1 LKLLHSLPP
10 YNFAGIEE
18 QYDDPKYYEKARFV
32 VIPVPFD
39 STVSFNA
46 GQRNGPHAIINASR
60 FMELYDEELDSRPC
74 DKGIFTTG
82 ELEPCRANAE
92 ETVNRIEYEVK
103 RVSYDKKVPVLLGG
117 EHLIA
122 LGAVRALKPDS
133 VLALDAHA
141 DDYDE
146 IEGSRFTHA
155 TWAKRASEVAPVTIV
170 GVRSLNKKKRNCFG
184 VDFDE
189 GKVLKELKGRVYV
202 SIDLDAFDPFL
213 LPSVGTP
220 EPGGLGWREAN
231 GLLAAVFKEFEVVG
245 FDVCGLTP
253 VPGLEAPNA
262 LAARLAY
269 RMMGWK
275 D

>member
-1 LKLLHSLPP
+1 MKLLHSMPP

-18 QYDDPKYYEKARFV
+18 QYEDEGYYKKARFV

-39 STVSFNA
+39 STASFGT

-60 FMELYDEELDSRPC
+60 FMELYDEELDAKPC
-74 DKGIFTTG
+74 DKGIYTTD

-103 RVSYDKKVPVLLGG
+103 RVSFDGKVPVLLGG

-133 VLALDAHA
+133 ILVLDAHP

-155 TWAKRASEVAPVTIV
+155 TWAKRASEIAPVTVV
-170 GVRSLNKKKRNCFG
+170 GCRSMNEKKGNCFG
-184 VDFDE
+184 VEFDE
-189 GKVLKELKGRVYV
+189 KKVLKKLKGRVYV
-202 SIDLDAFDPFL
+202 SIDLDAFDSFL

-220 EPGGLGWREAN
+220 EPGGLDWRKAN
-231 GLLAAVFKEFEVVG
+231 DLLAKVFKEFEVVG
-245 FDVCGLTP
+245 FDVCGLAP
-253 VPGLEAPNA
+253 IQGFEAPNA

-269 RMMGWK
+269 RMMGWIK
-275 D
+275 